1 MSGSDEVTV
10 KAVMYDS
17 RCFRTYPTTQL
28 GRAPSHAPYGSICI
42 CHVCS
47 LISCDS
53 SNAVSPLAFLPQDW
67 RSSSERHD
75 SQEGKT
81 LFSDILGFIVKVL
94 NVPNLK
100 NIFVTIS
107 AEHPGQNLKKKKK
120 ICRGDDQISSS

>member
-17 RCFRTYPTTQL
+17 RCFCTHPTTQL
-28 GRAPSHAPYGSICI
+28 GRAPSRAPYGSICI

-53 SNAVSPLAFLPQDW
+53 PNAVSPLAFLPQDW
-67 RSSSERHD
+67 RSSSEKGTIRKR
-75 SQEGKT
+75 GKT
-81 LFSDILGFIVKVL
+81 SFSDILGFIVKVL

-120 ICRGDDQISSS
+120 TMQGG